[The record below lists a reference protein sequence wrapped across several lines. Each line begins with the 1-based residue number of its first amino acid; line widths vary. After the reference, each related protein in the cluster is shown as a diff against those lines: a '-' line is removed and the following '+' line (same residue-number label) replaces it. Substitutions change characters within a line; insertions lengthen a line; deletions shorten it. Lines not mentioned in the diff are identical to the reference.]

1 MSMLAE
7 WTASNRIALGVLA
20 ASLLVLGATAA
31 QARRVEP
38 LPGAPAPRRAATM
51 PRVVPRTAAH
61 SDAAILAAVARDPF
75 RADRRRPPGRY
86 RPPGEAPP
94 PAAAAIPV
102 APAAPVYNIRL
113 LGTVV
118 LPDGSGLAALA
129 GQTGESRIVKTGQS
143 FEGFRV
149 TRVNNGSATLRG
161 SDTTLVL
168 RTPAAGGAQ

>member
-1 MSMLAE
+1 MSILAG
-7 WTASNRIALGVLA
+7 WTTPNRIALGALA
-20 ASLLVLGATAA
+20 ASLLLLGATAA
-31 QARRVEP
+31 GARRVEP
-38 LPGAPAPRRAATM
+38 LPEQPAPRRAAAM
-51 PRVVPRTAAH
+51 PKVVPRTAAR

-75 RADRRRPPGRY
+75 RPDRRRPSGRY
-86 RPPGEAPP
+86 RMPGEAPP
-94 PAAAAIPV
+94 PAAPAVPV
-102 APAAPVYNIRL
+102 APPAMVYNIRL

-161 SDTTLVL
+161 NDTTIVL